1 VGKTPAQ
8 DLGLLYFSVSLFL
21 FSSAMRINDAQPQ
34 AGSKRRRRRV
44 GRGISAG
51 QGASCGFGM
60 RGQKSRSGSGT
71 RPGFEGGQMP
81 LYRRV
86 PKLKHFPLVNQKE
99 YTIINVKG
107 LSALE
112 AGTEVSLE
120 SLLEAGIL
128 TTNDGPL
135 KVLGDGELTTAL
147 TVRATAF
154 TQSAKEK
161 IEQAG
166 GTWEVVA

>member
-1 VGKTPAQ
+1 
-8 DLGLLYFSVSLFL
+8 
-21 FSSAMRINDAQPQ
+21 MRLNDVQPQ
-34 AGSKRRRRRV
+34 PGSKRRRRRL
-44 GRGISAG
+44 GRGIAAG

-86 PKLKHFPLVNQKE
+86 PKLKHFPLVNQKV
-99 YTIINVKG
+99 YTIVNVKS
-107 LSALE
+107 LADLP
-112 AGTEVSLE
+112 AGTEVSLQ
-120 SLLEAGIL
+120 SLLAAGIL

-135 KVLGDGELTTAL
+135 KVLGDGELAVAL
-147 TVRATAF
+147 TVKAKAL

-166 GTWEVVA
+166 GTWEIIP

>member
-1 VGKTPAQ
+1 
-8 DLGLLYFSVSLFL
+8 
-21 FSSAMRINDAQPQ
+21 MRINDTQPQ
-34 AGSKRRRRRV
+34 VGSKRRRRRV

-81 LYRRV
+81 LYRRI

-107 LSALE
+107 LADLA
-112 AGTEVSLE
+112 AGTDVSLE

-135 KVLGDGELTTAL
+135 KVLGHGEISVAL
-147 TVRATAF
+147 NVKAAAF